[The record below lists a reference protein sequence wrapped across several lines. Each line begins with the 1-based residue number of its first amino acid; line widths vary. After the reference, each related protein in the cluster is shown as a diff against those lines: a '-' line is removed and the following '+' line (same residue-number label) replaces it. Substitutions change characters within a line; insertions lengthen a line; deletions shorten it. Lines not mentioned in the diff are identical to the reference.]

1 MSVSCYNF
9 PGILAI
15 IFIALVIMAILIGR
29 YLARHK
35 GEYLT
40 QEDKG
45 AESALDPDSAVVHST
60 TGHQV
65 QKKREWFIWYEK
77 KHCKSTHTATN
88 ICLNNFLQLSLH
100 FIRINYL
107 CLNLNS
113 HRAKTFSNVQ
123 VVLAFYCFLCRSLI

>member
-1 MSVSCYNF
+1 
-9 PGILAI
+9 
-15 IFIALVIMAILIGR
+15 MAILIGR

-45 AESALDPDSAVVHST
+45 AESALDPDSAVVRST

-65 QKKREWFIWYEK
+65 QKKREWFIWYRNEQ
-77 KHCKSTHTATN
+77 CKSTHTATDVS
-88 ICLNNFLQLSLH
+88 LNNILQLSHLL
-100 FIRINYL
+100 FIRINPL

-113 HRAKTFSNVQ
+113 HGAKTSRKRLTSQESYGSCSSFTASTMGIRVKNSHKQTVKDK
-123 VVLAFYCFLCRSLI
+123 